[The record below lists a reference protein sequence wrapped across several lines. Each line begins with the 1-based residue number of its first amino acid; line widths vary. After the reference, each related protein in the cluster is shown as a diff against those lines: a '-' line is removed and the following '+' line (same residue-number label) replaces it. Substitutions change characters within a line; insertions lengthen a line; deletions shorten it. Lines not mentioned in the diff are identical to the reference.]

1 MQSSEQFK
9 QVIKPRTTDRHNKPW
24 YDKECKTT
32 KAKCRRLQSFRTS
45 RNVNNLNKYSECKN
59 QYKDICKQKR
69 QTYHKEYAAK
79 LEQSVKDSK
88 CFWKEITKHSKK
100 VSDEPNF
107 SQQNWFDHFSTLFKD
122 SDDLHVI
129 EDENQHEPD
138 TLQFDELEDIL
149 FNADISDEEIIEA
162 TKCLNINKS
171 VGGTCIPQQIV
182 FGIDLLL
189 PFLRKLF
196 NRLFRNGEIPTQW
209 ASSVIIPI
217 FKKGDSENTK

>member
-1 MQSSEQFK
+1 M
-9 QVIKPRTTDRHNKPW
+9 
-24 YDKECKTT
+24 
-32 KAKCRRLQSFRTS
+32 
-45 RNVNNLNKYSECKN
+45 
-59 QYKDICKQKR
+59 R
-69 QTYHKEYAAK
+69 QTYLKEYAAK
-79 LEQSVKDSK
+79 LEQS
-88 CFWKEITKHSKK
+88 KHSKK
-100 VSDEPNF
+100 VSDEPNV
-107 SQQNWFDHFSTLFKD
+107 SQQKWFDHFSTLFKD

-129 EDENQHEPD
+129 EDENQPEPD
-138 TLQFDELEDIL
+138 NLQFDELEDNM

-162 TKCLNINKS
+162 TKWLNINKS

>member
-1 MQSSEQFK
+1 L
-9 QVIKPRTTDRHNKPW
+9 
-24 YDKECKTT
+24 
-32 KAKCRRLQSFRTS
+32 LQSFRTS
-45 RNVNNLNKYSECKN
+45 RTVNNLNKYIECKN
-59 QYKDICKQKR
+59 QYKNLCKQKR

-100 VSDEPNF
+100 VSDEPNV

-189 PFLRKLF
+189 L
-196 NRLFRNGEIPTQW
+196 EETIQYT
-209 ASSVIIPI
+209 I
-217 FKKGDSENTK
+217 